1 MRLLQITL
9 LVISILVILP
19 GEIIN
24 AYGTNGPGSAPES
37 EPLRISYREA
47 LEYAVEHSTEM
58 RTARI
63 DVDIAGRNQ
72 WEITASGLPQIDAS
86 TNYQYNFRIP
96 TQLVPAEFF
105 GGEPGEFV
113 EVQFGTKQNLIASA
127 TVSQLVFDGSY
138 IVGLRAARI
147 YRELTLHTLQRSE
160 LEVRNRVSETYFV
173 VLLSRDNL
181 SIVRDNLAN
190 MEQTLYETRE
200 IYEAG
205 FTDQINLDQLRL
217 SVSNMQN
224 RVQNM
229 ERQYEISKNLLKFQ
243 IGYDIDND
251 IELTDS
257 LEELFNRMLIEAD
270 TGPDDDFDYEEHI
283 DYKVMLSRQI
293 MDYMAFRRQ
302 QSFFLPSLTAS
313 YTWQQMAMRDE
324 FNFTD
329 RSRPWYPSSFLAVT
343 LNIPIFSS
351 GLRSARV
358 QEARLELHKSEL
370 ATHQVS
376 QSLKLQ
382 IAEARSRFSNARE
395 QYDSERENLLLAE
408 KILRQTKIMHR
419 EGMATS
425 LELTQASNQLLETQ
439 SNYYNAMFEFI
450 NAKND
455 LDKAR
460 GI

>member
-1 MRLLQITL
+1 MTLLQYKSIMIIL
-9 LVISILVILP
+9 LVLMPAGIKSNT
-19 GEIIN
+19 GGSSGTGN
-24 AYGTNGPGSAPES
+24 A
-37 EPLRISYREA
+37 EPLRLSLREA
-47 LEYAVEHSTEM
+47 IEYAMQHGTDM
-58 RTARI
+58 QTARL
-63 DVDIAGRNQ
+63 DMEIAGSNQ

-86 TNYQYNFRIP
+86 ANYQYNFRIP

-105 GGEPGEFV
+105 GGQPGEFV
-113 EVQFGTKQNLIASA
+113 EVQFGTEQNLIASA
-127 TVSQLVFDGSY
+127 TVSQLIFDGSY

-147 YRELTLHTLQRSE
+147 YRELSRRILERSE
-160 LEVRNRVSETYFV
+160 LDVMNQVSETYFI

-181 SIVRDNLAN
+181 SIVRNNLAN
-190 MEQTLYETRE
+190 MKQTLYETRE

-224 RVQNM
+224 RMLNM

-243 IGYDIDND
+243 IGYNIDHD

-257 LEELFNRMLIEAD
+257 LEELFNRMMIEAD
-270 TGPDDDFDYEEHI
+270 ADVDDDFDYKEHI
-283 DYKVMLSRQI
+283 DYKVMLSRQT
-293 MDYMAFRRQ
+293 MDYMALRRQ
-302 QSFFLPSLTAS
+302 QSFYLPSLTAS
-313 YTWQQMAMRDE
+313 YSYQQMAMRDE
-324 FNFTD
+324 FNFTSM
-329 RSRPWYPSSFLAVT
+329 SRPWYPSSFLAVT

-358 QEARLELHKSEL
+358 QEARLELQKSEL

-382 IAEARSRFSNARE
+382 IARARSQFRNARE
-395 QYDSERENLLLAE
+395 QYQSETENLELAR
-408 KILRQTKIMHR
+408 KILSQTTIMHR